1 MIELLKIILSLL
13 PVFAFLGGLIYYDS
27 FKLVKLRAIIFAVFI
42 GCLAASISY
51 LINYWFITE
60 YEINKIVLSRYIAPV
75 VEEFF
80 KALFVVYLISRK
92 KTGFMVDSA
101 IIGFA
106 IGAGFSFVENIYYLS
121 VIESSNIFLWIIR
134 GFGTAVMHGGTTAI
148 FAILTKSLFD
158 RSDKFK
164 IIHYL
169 PGLISAILYH
179 SLFIIFMPGLFSA
192 ILLHSLF
199 NHLLLPAIV
208 ITILQLILLPALI
221 IFVFHRSEIAL
232 RDWME
237 SGLDNDV
244 QLLEQIDDGIFSKSH
259 SGQYLLSLQ
268 NKFPGT
274 VLADMLCLIK
284 IQLELSIKAKG
295 VLLLRNAGLPV
306 IIEDEVKEKL
316 NELKYLEKSIGP
328 TGRLA
333 LSPILNISTK
343 DLWQRYMLGLK

>member
-1 MIELLKIILSLL
+1 MSSTKYFCSIL
-13 PVFAFLGGLIYYDS
+13 PID
-27 FKLVKLRAIIFAVFI
+27 IT
-42 GCLAASISY
+42 SY
-51 LINYWFITE
+51 A
-60 YEINKIVLSRYIAPV
+60 RYIAPV
-75 VEEFF
+75 IEELL
-80 KALFVVYLISRK
+80 KAAFIIYMISK
-92 KTGFMVDSA
+92 KKIGFLVDA
-101 IIGFA
+101 VIYGFA
-106 IGAGFSFVENIYYLS
+106 IGAGFAFVENIYYLN

-148 FAILTKSLFD
+148 FAVLTKSLFD

-164 IIHYL
+164 IMNYL

-179 SLFIIFMPGLFSA
+179 SLFLIFMPGLFSA
-192 ILLHSLF
+192 ILIHSIF

-208 ITILQLILLPALI
+208 VTILQLILLPALI

-237 SGLDNDV
+237 TGLDNDV
-244 QLLEQIDDGIFSKSH
+244 QLLEQIDNGIFSESH

-268 NKFPGT
+268 SKFPGT

-295 VLLLRNAGLPV
+295 VLLLRNAGMPV

-333 LSPILNISTK
+333 VSPILNIGTK